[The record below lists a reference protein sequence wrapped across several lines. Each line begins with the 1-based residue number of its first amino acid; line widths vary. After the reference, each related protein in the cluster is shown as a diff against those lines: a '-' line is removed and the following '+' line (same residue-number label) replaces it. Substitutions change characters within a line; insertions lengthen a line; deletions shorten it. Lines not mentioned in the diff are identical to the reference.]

1 MRVLLLLRGS
11 AGCGKS
17 TWIEQNGLKPY
28 TLSADD
34 IRLLCQSPIMQVDGT
49 EGISQANDNVTWK
62 TLFNL
67 LEVRMQKG
75 EFTVIDATN
84 SKTSEMNR
92 YKEMCGTYRYRIFCV
107 DFTDIPIEEVK
118 RRNANR
124 DELKRVPDEVIDKM
138 YSRFATQKI
147 PSGIKVIKPDELD
160 TIWMKI
166 FDMSEYK
173 RIHHIGDIHGCNTAL
188 QKYLSDNGGIKDDEM
203 YIFTGD
209 YIDRGLENADVIKF
223 LISIMNKKNVLMLEG
238 NHECYHKD
246 TEVLTKDGWKL
257 LKDIDINNDLVA
269 QFNMNNN
276 IIDFAKPL
284 EKIVNFSNELIL
296 IEGFDTKQIVTMNHD
311 VVYGNEKIKAKDFLN
326 KDKITQQKF
335 ILSGYSNN
343 NPYDIDDNVLRLLVW
358 IISDGTIVDNSKYNI
373 NSIKRRIQ
381 FKFSRKDKIENLTK
395 LLDEMKIVYTIKPVG
410 NKREDRKQ
418 PYLIR
423 IYGNI
428 ARFYCD
434 KLLNGVKHYPLFFK
448 ELNRRQTLIVLEEL
462 LKTDATSKSEIKID
476 WSCINKN
483 DVDIIQ
489 EMCIRNGIS
498 CTYKLRDNSCGF
510 NKNGQIYW
518 VSIKPYGVFTSNQI
532 KIETINYNDNVYCLT
547 MPKGTLVT
555 RIDGKVAFSG
565 NCHIWKYAHG
575 CQSYSKEFELI
586 TKPQLENARIDK
598 KDIRQLYRKL
608 GQCAYYKYGNNT
620 FLVTHA
626 GLSTLPKNLSCV
638 ATDQMIRGVGNYND
652 FEKVAETF
660 LKTTSE
666 NVYQIHGH
674 RNTKGL
680 PVQVNDRVFN
690 LEGKVEFGGSLRC
703 VQVDKDGIHTVEVE
717 NTVYKTPEMKNEQT
731 VTSSSIADT
740 LIALRSNKYIQEKRF
755 GNISSFNF
763 TNKAFYNKV
772 WDEQTTK
779 ARGLYL
785 DTIKGKVAA
794 RAYEKFFN
802 INERPETKFDM
813 LQYKLQFPVTAY
825 VKENGFLGIV
835 SYNEYEDDLF
845 IASKSTIDSQFA
857 QWLKEMLYEKVS
869 AKNIEKMKEFIKEHN
884 VSFVFEC
891 VDMKNDPH
899 IIEYP
904 NSELFLL
911 DIVQNDMNFSKYE
924 YDAMVNI
931 ANQFGITPKEKAF
944 EIATW
949 QEFFDWYYDIL
960 EEDYE
965 YNGRKI
971 EGFVIEDSIGYMT
984 KLKLT
989 YYNFWKFM
997 RSISHEAIK
1006 KGYIQKTSALTTPTA
1021 NEYYAWVRKL
1031 HDVEDKDSIPK
1042 DICTLRRLFYKDKIQ
1057 NLNFER

>member
-67 LEVRMQKG
+67 LEVRMEKG

-92 YKEMCGTYRYRIFCV
+92 YKEMCDTYRYRIFCV

-160 TIWMKI
+160 TIWMKM

-173 RIHHIGDIHGCNTAL
+173 RIHHIGDTHGCYTAL
-188 QKYLSDNGGIKDDEM
+188 QKYLSDNGGMKDDEM

-209 YIDRGLENADVIKF
+209 YIDRGLENADVVKF

-238 NHECYHKD
+238 NHERWLWLYA
-246 TEVLTKDGWKL
+246 
-257 LKDIDINNDLVA
+257 ND
-269 QFNMNNN
+269 
-276 IIDFAKPL
+276 
-284 EKIVNFSNELIL
+284 
-296 IEGFDTKQIVTMNHD
+296 
-311 VVYGNEKIKAKDFLN
+311 
-326 KDKITQQKF
+326 
-335 ILSGYSNN
+335 
-343 NPYDIDDNVLRLLVW
+343 
-358 IISDGTIVDNSKYNI
+358 
-373 NSIKRRIQ
+373 
-381 FKFSRKDKIENLTK
+381 
-395 LLDEMKIVYTIKPVG
+395 
-410 NKREDRKQ
+410 
-418 PYLIR
+418 
-423 IYGNI
+423 
-428 ARFYCD
+428 
-434 KLLNGVKHYPLFFK
+434 
-448 ELNRRQTLIVLEEL
+448 
-462 LKTDATSKSEIKID
+462 
-476 WSCINKN
+476 
-483 DVDIIQ
+483 
-489 EMCIRNGIS
+489 
-498 CTYKLRDNSCGF
+498 CT
-510 NKNGQIYW
+510 
-518 VSIKPYGVFTSNQI
+518 
-532 KIETINYNDNVYCLT
+532 
-547 MPKGTLVT
+547 
-555 RIDGKVAFSG
+555 GK
-565 NCHIWKYAHG
+565 
-575 CQSYSKEFELI
+575 SKEFELI

-608 GQCAYYKYGNNT
+608 GQCAYYKYGDNI

-638 ATDQMIRGVGNYND
+638 ATDQMIKGVGNYND
-652 FEKVAETF
+652 FEKIAETF
-660 LKTTSE
+660 VKTTPE

-680 PVQVNDRVFN
+680 PVKVNDRVFN
-690 LEGKVEFGGSLRC
+690 LEGRVEFGGSLRC

-717 NTVYKTPEMKNEQT
+717 NTVYKTPEMQSEQT

-740 LIALRSNKYIQEKRF
+740 IIALRSNKYIQEKKF

-763 TNKAFYNKV
+763 TNKSFYDKV

-785 DTIKGKVAA
+785 DTMKGKVAA
-794 RAYEKFFN
+794 RAYDKFFN
-802 INERPETKFDM
+802 VNERPETKFDM

-857 QWLKEMLYEKVS
+857 RWFKEMLYEKIS
-869 AKNIEKMKEFIKEHN
+869 SENIEKMKEFIKEHN

-904 NSELFLL
+904 NSDLFLL
-911 DIVQNDMNFSKYE
+911 DIVHNDMNFYKYE
-924 YDAMVNI
+924 YDAMVDI

-971 EGFVIEDSIGYMT
+971 EGFVIEDSVGYMT
-984 KLKLT
+984 KLKLA

-997 RSISHEAIK
+997 RSISHEAIR
-1006 KGYIQKTSALTTPTA
+1006 KGYIQKTSALTTPIA

-1031 HDVEDKDSIPK
+1031 HDVEDKDGIPK
-1042 DICTLRRLFYKDKIQ
+1042 DICTLRRLFYKD
-1057 NLNFER
+1057 RT

>member
-1 MRVLLLLRGS
+1 MRILLLLRGS

-92 YKEMCGTYRYRIFCV
+92 YKEMCNTYRYRIFCV

-124 DELKRVPDEVIDKM
+124 EVLKRVPEEAIDKM

-147 PSGIKVIKPDELD
+147 PSGIKVIKPNELD
-160 TIWMKI
+160 TIWMKM
-166 FDMSEYK
+166 FDLSEYK
-173 RIHHIGDIHGCNTAL
+173 KIHHIGDIHGCNTAL
-188 QKYLSDNGGIKDDEM
+188 QTYLSDNGGLKDDEM

-209 YIDRGLENADVIKF
+209 YIDRGLENADVVKF

-238 NHECYHKD
+238 NHERWLWLYA
-246 TEVLTKDGWKL
+246 
-257 LKDIDINNDLVA
+257 NDC
-269 QFNMNNN
+269 
-276 IIDFAKPL
+276 
-284 EKIVNFSNELIL
+284 
-296 IEGFDTKQIVTMNHD
+296 
-311 VVYGNEKIKAKDFLN
+311 
-326 KDKITQQKF
+326 
-335 ILSGYSNN
+335 
-343 NPYDIDDNVLRLLVW
+343 
-358 IISDGTIVDNSKYNI
+358 
-373 NSIKRRIQ
+373 
-381 FKFSRKDKIENLTK
+381 
-395 LLDEMKIVYTIKPVG
+395 VG
-410 NKREDRKQ
+410 K
-418 PYLIR
+418 
-423 IYGNI
+423 
-428 ARFYCD
+428 
-434 KLLNGVKHYPLFFK
+434 
-448 ELNRRQTLIVLEEL
+448 
-462 LKTDATSKSEIKID
+462 
-476 WSCINKN
+476 
-483 DVDIIQ
+483 
-489 EMCIRNGIS
+489 
-498 CTYKLRDNSCGF
+498 
-510 NKNGQIYW
+510 
-518 VSIKPYGVFTSNQI
+518 
-532 KIETINYNDNVYCLT
+532 
-547 MPKGTLVT
+547 
-555 RIDGKVAFSG
+555 
-565 NCHIWKYAHG
+565 
-575 CQSYSKEFELI
+575 SKEFELI
-586 TKPQLENARIDK
+586 TRPQLEEAKIDK
-598 KDIRQLYRKL
+598 KDIRQLYRKF
-608 GQCAYYKYGNNT
+608 GQCAYYKYGDNIY
-620 FLVTHA
+620 LVTHA
-626 GLSTLPKNLSCV
+626 GLSTLPKNLSYV
-638 ATDQMIRGVGNYND
+638 ATDQMIRGVGGYND
-652 FEKVAETF
+652 FEKIAETF
-660 LKTTSE
+660 LATTPD

-674 RNTKGL
+674 RNTKRL
-680 PVQVNDRVFN
+680 PVKVNDRVFN
-690 LEGKVEFGGSLRC
+690 LEGRVEFGGTLRC
-703 VQVDKDGIHTVEVE
+703 VQLDKDGIHTVEVE
-717 NTVYKTPEMKNEQT
+717 NTVYKTPEMQSEQT
-731 VTSSSIADT
+731 VTNSSVADT
-740 LIALRSNKYIQEKRF
+740 IIALRSNRYIQEKKF

-763 TNKAFYNKV
+763 TNKAFYDKV

-785 DTIKGKVAA
+785 DTMKGKVAA
-794 RAYEKFFN
+794 RAYDKFFN
-802 INERPETKFDM
+802 VNERPETKFDM

-857 QWLKEMLYEKVS
+857 QWFREMLYEKVS
-869 AKNIEKMKEFIKEHN
+869 SENIEKMKEFIKEHN

-911 DIVQNDMNFSKYE
+911 DIVQNDMDFAKYE
-924 YDAMVNI
+924 YDTMVDI
-931 ANQFGITPKEKAF
+931 ANQFGLTPKEKAF

-971 EGFVIEDSIGYMT
+971 EGFVIEDSVGYMT
-984 KLKLT
+984 KLKLA

-997 RSISHEAIK
+997 RSISHEAIRS
-1006 KGYIQKTSALTTPTA
+1006 GYIRKTSALTTPTA

-1031 HDVEDKDSIPK
+1031 HDVEDKESIPK
-1042 DICTLRRLFYKDKIQ
+1042 DICTLRSLFYKDKA
-1057 NLNFER
+1057 NERK

>member
-1 MRVLLLLRGS
+1 MRILLLLRGS

-49 EGISQANDNVTWK
+49 EGISQANDNVVWK
-62 TLFNL
+62 TLFNI

-92 YKEMCGTYRYRIFCV
+92 YKEMCDTYRYRIFCV

-118 RRNANR
+118 KRNANR
-124 DELKRVPDEVIDKM
+124 EALKRVPDEVIDKM

-160 TIWMKI
+160 AIWMKM

-173 RIHHIGDIHGCNTAL
+173 KIHHIGDIHGCNTAL
-188 QKYLSDNGGIKDDEM
+188 QEYLSYGIKDDEF

-209 YIDRGLENADVIKF
+209 YVDRGIENADVVKF

-238 NHECYHKD
+238 NHERWLWMYA
-246 TEVLTKDGWKL
+246 
-257 LKDIDINNDLVA
+257 NDC
-269 QFNMNNN
+269 
-276 IIDFAKPL
+276 P
-284 EKIVNFSNELIL
+284 S
-296 IEGFDTKQIVTMNHD
+296 H
-311 VVYGNEKIKAKDFLN
+311 
-326 KDKITQQKF
+326 
-335 ILSGYSNN
+335 
-343 NPYDIDDNVLRLLVW
+343 
-358 IISDGTIVDNSKYNI
+358 
-373 NSIKRRIQ
+373 
-381 FKFSRKDKIENLTK
+381 
-395 LLDEMKIVYTIKPVG
+395 
-410 NKREDRKQ
+410 
-418 PYLIR
+418 
-423 IYGNI
+423 
-428 ARFYCD
+428 
-434 KLLNGVKHYPLFFK
+434 
-448 ELNRRQTLIVLEEL
+448 
-462 LKTDATSKSEIKID
+462 
-476 WSCINKN
+476 
-483 DVDIIQ
+483 
-489 EMCIRNGIS
+489 
-498 CTYKLRDNSCGF
+498 
-510 NKNGQIYW
+510 
-518 VSIKPYGVFTSNQI
+518 
-532 KIETINYNDNVYCLT
+532 
-547 MPKGTLVT
+547 
-555 RIDGKVAFSG
+555 
-565 NCHIWKYAHG
+565 
-575 CQSYSKEFELI
+575 SKEFELI
-586 TKPQLENARIDK
+586 TKPQLENAKIDK

-608 GQCAYYKYGNNT
+608 GQCAYYKYGDNIY
-620 FLVTHA
+620 LVTHA
-626 GLSTLPKNLSCV
+626 GLSTLPKNMSYV
-638 ATDQMIRGVGNYND
+638 ATEQMIKGVGNYDD
-652 FEKVAETF
+652 FEKIAKTF
-660 LKTTSE
+660 LETTSE

-690 LEGKVEFGGSLRC
+690 LEGRVEFGGDLRC

-717 NTVYKTPEMKNEQT
+717 NTVYKTPEMQSEQT
-731 VTSSSIADT
+731 VTSSSVADT
-740 LIALRSNKYIQEKRF
+740 IIALRSNRYIQEKKF

-763 TNKAFYNKV
+763 TNKAFYDKV

-785 DTIKGKVAA
+785 DTMKGKVAA
-794 RAYEKFFN
+794 RAYDKFFN
-802 INERPETKFDM
+802 VNERPETKFDM

-835 SYNEYEDDLF
+835 SYNEYDDDLF

-857 QWLKEMLYEKVS
+857 QWFKEMIYEKIS
-869 AKNIEKMKEFIKEHN
+869 SENIQKMKEFIKEHN

-911 DIVQNDMNFSKYE
+911 DIVHNDMNFSKYE
-924 YDAMVNI
+924 YDAMVDI
-931 ANQFGITPKEKAF
+931 ANQFGLTPKEKAF

-960 EEDYE
+960 EEEYE

-971 EGFVIEDSIGYMT
+971 EGFVIEDSVGYMT

-1006 KGYIQKTSALTTPTA
+1006 KGYIQKTSALTTPIA

-1031 HDVEDKDSIPK
+1031 HDVEDKESIPK
-1042 DICTLRRLFYKDKIQ
+1042 DICTLRKLFYKD
-1057 NLNFER
+1057 RT

>member
-1 MRVLLLLRGS
+1 MRILLLLRGS

-92 YKEMCGTYRYRIFCV
+92 YKEMCNTYRYRIFCV

-124 DELKRVPDEVIDKM
+124 EVLKRVPEEAIDKM

-160 TIWMKI
+160 TIWMKM
-166 FDMSEYK
+166 FDLSEYK
-173 RIHHIGDIHGCNTAL
+173 KIHHIGDIHGCNTAL
-188 QKYLSDNGGIKDDEM
+188 QTYLSDNGGLKDDEM

-209 YIDRGLENADVIKF
+209 YIDRGLENAEVVKF

-238 NHECYHKD
+238 NHERWLWLYA
-246 TEVLTKDGWKL
+246 
-257 LKDIDINNDLVA
+257 NDC
-269 QFNMNNN
+269 
-276 IIDFAKPL
+276 
-284 EKIVNFSNELIL
+284 
-296 IEGFDTKQIVTMNHD
+296 
-311 VVYGNEKIKAKDFLN
+311 
-326 KDKITQQKF
+326 
-335 ILSGYSNN
+335 
-343 NPYDIDDNVLRLLVW
+343 
-358 IISDGTIVDNSKYNI
+358 
-373 NSIKRRIQ
+373 
-381 FKFSRKDKIENLTK
+381 
-395 LLDEMKIVYTIKPVG
+395 VG
-410 NKREDRKQ
+410 K
-418 PYLIR
+418 
-423 IYGNI
+423 
-428 ARFYCD
+428 
-434 KLLNGVKHYPLFFK
+434 
-448 ELNRRQTLIVLEEL
+448 
-462 LKTDATSKSEIKID
+462 
-476 WSCINKN
+476 
-483 DVDIIQ
+483 
-489 EMCIRNGIS
+489 
-498 CTYKLRDNSCGF
+498 
-510 NKNGQIYW
+510 
-518 VSIKPYGVFTSNQI
+518 
-532 KIETINYNDNVYCLT
+532 
-547 MPKGTLVT
+547 
-555 RIDGKVAFSG
+555 
-565 NCHIWKYAHG
+565 
-575 CQSYSKEFELI
+575 SKEFELI
-586 TKPQLENARIDK
+586 TRPQLEEEKIDK
-598 KDIRQLYRKL
+598 KDIRQLYRKF
-608 GQCAYYKYGNNT
+608 GQCAYYKYGENIY
-620 FLVTHA
+620 LVTHA
-626 GLSTLPKNLSCV
+626 GLSTLPKNLSYV
-638 ATDQMIRGVGNYND
+638 ATDQMIRGVGGYND
-652 FEKVAETF
+652 FEKIAETF
-660 LKTTSE
+660 LATTPD

-674 RNTKGL
+674 RNTKRL
-680 PVQVNDRVFN
+680 PVKVNDRVFN
-690 LEGKVEFGGSLRC
+690 LEGRVEFGGGLRC

-717 NTVYKTPEMKNEQT
+717 NTVYKTPEMQSEQT
-731 VTSSSIADT
+731 VTSSSVADT
-740 LIALRSNKYIQEKRF
+740 IIALRSNRYIQEKKF

-763 TNKAFYNKV
+763 TNKAFYDKV

-785 DTIKGKVAA
+785 DTMKGKVAA
-794 RAYEKFFN
+794 RAYDKFFN
-802 INERPETKFDM
+802 VNERPETKFDM

-845 IASKSTIDSQFA
+845 VASKSTIDSQFA
-857 QWLKEMLYEKVS
+857 QWFREMLYEKVS
-869 AKNIEKMKEFIKEHN
+869 TENIEKMKEFIKEHN

-911 DIVQNDMNFSKYE
+911 DIVQNDMDFAKYE
-924 YDAMVNI
+924 YDTMVDI
-931 ANQFGITPKEKAF
+931 ANQFGLTPKEKAF

-971 EGFVIEDSIGYMT
+971 EGFVIEDSVGYMT
-984 KLKLT
+984 KLKLA

-997 RSISHEAIK
+997 RSISHEAIRS
-1006 KGYIQKTSALTTPTA
+1006 GYIRKTSALTTPTA

-1031 HDVEDKDSIPK
+1031 HDVEDKESIPK
-1042 DICTLRRLFYKDKIQ
+1042 DICTLRNLFYKDKA
-1057 NLNFER
+1057 NM